1 MPRRC
6 AGDGG
11 GAVVVVQ
18 VALQGRRWLGGC
30 CCAAAAGCAAV
41 GLLITDDGVD
51 VAIFS
56 QIFIII
62 VCCISDIST
71 CKSRSRLSSVGRA
84 TP

>member
-11 GAVVVVQ
+11 GAVEVVQ

-30 CCAAAAGCAAV
+30 CCAAAAGRAAV

-51 VAIFS
+51 EAILS
-56 QIFIII
+56 QNF
-62 VCCISDIST
+62 
-71 CKSRSRLSSVGRA
+71 
-84 TP
+84 